1 MRIGYA
7 RVSTEDQ
14 SLGAQKE
21 RLREAGC
28 EKIFSEKES
37 GTRTDRPKLGE
48 AFAHLRDGDVLV
60 VWRLDRLGRSTKDLI
75 EKTNRLDE
83 IGAELD
89 VLDQEI
95 DTTTAQGR
103 FFFRVMAALAEFEA
117 DLASKRTKEG
127 MRRAIE
133 EGQVGRPPA
142 LNEQEI
148 KEVQALMRDDS
159 ISTAEIARRYDTT
172 TTTIYRYVSPEGQRR
187 K

>member
-7 RVSTEDQ
+7 RVSTEKQ
-14 SLGAQKE
+14 SLQAQKK
-21 RLREAGC
+21 RLKESGC
-28 EKIFSEKES
+28 ERIFAEKES
-37 GTRTDRPKLGE
+37 GTTTDRAKLRE
-48 AFAHLRDGDVLV
+48 AFDHLRDGDVLV

-75 EKTNRLDE
+75 EKTDRLDE

-127 MRRAIE
+127 IQRAIRE
-133 EGQVGRPPA
+133 NHIGRPSKFSEP
-142 LNEQEI
+142 EI
-148 KEVQALMRDDS
+148 RQIQALMRDDS
-159 ISTAEIARRYDTT
+159 VSTAEIARRYDTT
-172 TTTIYRYVSPEGQRR
+172 TTTIYRYVSPEGERR
-187 K
+187 R